1 MDQIALA
8 FPFEPVAKG
17 RPRFRVC
24 GKFVQTYTPGKTKQF
39 EKRIA
44 EYYKTATGAEK
55 FKEGVPIVVSL
66 TFGMKIPISLT
77 KKAKQEMLE
86 GERQHVVKP
95 DLDNLAKSVLDAL
108 NGIAW
113 YDDAQIVELH
123 IAKKYVQS
131 PHIFVSIHEL
141 KGQTQ

>member
-1 MDQIALA
+1 MEQIAFA

-24 GKFVQTYTPGKTKQF
+24 GKYVQTYTPGKTKAF
-39 EKRIA
+39 EKLVA
-44 EYYKTATGAEK
+44 NYYQTAAGGHKYEAGIPLAVT
-55 FKEGVPIVVSL
+55 V

-77 KKAKQEMLE
+77 KKARTEILE
-86 GERQHVVKP
+86 GKRQHTVKP
-95 DLDNLAKSVLDAL
+95 DLDNLVKAILDAL

-113 YDDAQIVELH
+113 HDDAQIVELH

-131 PHIFVSIHEL
+131 PHIFISLHEY
-141 KGQTQ
+141 KG

>member
-1 MDQIALA
+1 MDQIAFA

-24 GKFVQTYTPGKTKQF
+24 GKFVQAYTPGKTKQF

-44 EYYKTATGAEK
+44 EYYKTATGAER
-55 FKEGVPIVVSL
+55 FEEDVPIVVSIN
-66 TFGMKIPISLT
+66 FGMKIPVSLT

-86 GERQHVVKP
+86 GKRQHNVKP

-113 YDDAQIVELH
+113 HDDAQIVELH
-123 IAKKYVQS
+123 LGKTYVQS
-131 PHIFVSIHEL
+131 PHIFIQIHKL
-141 KGQTQ
+141 QQKG